1 MLELKKILFLHSIRL
16 KKQMI
21 QRIQTIYL
29 LLVALFTGLAIK
41 YLYLWKVGEQLT
53 FIKDD
58 VQFLVPAGLSAVLAF
73 ATIFMYKNR
82 QNQFVSVRLLLLINL
97 ILLGLL
103 LYRLLNLPGEPS
115 GTEKGIGLLVPI
127 IAIVLLFLANKA
139 IRRDE
144 ELVKSVDRLR

>member
-1 MLELKKILFLHSIRL
+1 
-16 KKQMI
+16 MI
-21 QRIQTIYL
+21 QRIQTVYL
-29 LLVALFTGLAIK
+29 ALVALITGLAIN
-41 YLYLWKVGEQLT
+41 YLPLWTVESQTL
-53 FIKDD
+53 FYKDD
-58 VQFLVPAGLSAVLAF
+58 MQFMIPALLSAVLAIV
-73 ATIFMYKNR
+73 TIFLYKNR

-127 IAIVLLFLANKA
+127 VSIVLLFLANRA
-139 IRRDE
+139 IRKDE